1 MPVQPHKTMAQS
13 HWWVRDP
20 AERFWLEATDRADIG
35 ADLRAPVTDASG
47 RDNWR
52 YSLLKEARIGDV
64 VLHYNKNP
72 AVGGIVGW
80 SRIAAPPHDAPIVW
94 AARGTFARARGDDP
108 VSRPG
113 FLIPLSDFHQ
123 LPRALTLEVLRKS
136 APTMRQL
143 VDDMHAR
150 HGPKTSLYFPFDVS
164 GVRDLRLLQGY
175 GFKLPK
181 HFLDMFS
188 ELSSVPRDGPLPL
201 AAEDADTNAF
211 DPRGIDDA
219 RERVTRGIK
228 IRRGQKNF
236 RDALLA
242 AYDGRCAITGCDIQ
256 DVLEAAH
263 ITPYLGPETNHVTNG
278 LLLRTDLHTLLDCHL
293 LGIEPATKRVLLA
306 PSLRTSVDYG
316 HLHGQSLRCAS
327 PVSDSPSIKAL
338 EAAALRLAW
347 MSETVDEQQTT
358 RRGHARVS

>member
-1 MPVQPHKTMAQS
+1 
-13 HWWVRDP
+13 
-20 AERFWLEATDRADIG
+20 
-35 ADLRAPVTDASG
+35 
-47 RDNWR
+47 
-52 YSLLKEARIGDV
+52 
-64 VLHYNKNP
+64 
-72 AVGGIVGW
+72 
-80 SRIAAPPHDAPIVW
+80 
-94 AARGTFARARGDDP
+94 
-108 VSRPG
+108 
-113 FLIPLSDFHQ
+113 
-123 LPRALTLEVLRKS
+123 
-136 APTMRQL
+136 
-143 VDDMHAR
+143 
-150 HGPKTSLYFPFDVS
+150 
-164 GVRDLRLLQGY
+164 
-175 GFKLPK
+175 
-181 HFLDMFS
+181 MFS